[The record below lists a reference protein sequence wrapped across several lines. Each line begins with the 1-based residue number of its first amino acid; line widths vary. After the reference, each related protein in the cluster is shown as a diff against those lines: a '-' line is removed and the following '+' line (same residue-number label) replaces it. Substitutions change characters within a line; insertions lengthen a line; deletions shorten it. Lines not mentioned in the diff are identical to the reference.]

1 MFTLEVLFLC
11 ALFAV
16 SLPLLTAWGL
26 ASYRLR
32 KEQRKRAAVEAIVA
46 NIKHERDAAE
56 AERREAEQQR
66 EAAERNQMALHE
78 RFMSILDVEAEVRH
92 LDLVTFQQRDE
103 IESLQSQ
110 YKQKREIFDR
120 MVKEV
125 AIFDDRLAFAE
136 MGVYEPHFDFD
147 DSERYKAAILAVRE
161 QQKKMIKDEKAAFCS
176 TKWSL
181 GGSEARGKVMMNRN
195 IRLTLRAFNNECDAA
210 IANARWNNINAM
222 EKRIERA
229 RDQIGKMNESLNIF
243 ISVSFFD
250 LKMQELRLT
259 HEYRE
264 KLKQEREERAEAARQ
279 AREEQK
285 LIRDLE
291 EAEQNE
297 ERYQALLDKAR
308 KEAAGAGAVQLSAFS
323 DQIKLL
329 ERDLA
334 NAQAK
339 LQRAQALAERT
350 KSGYVYI
357 ISNVGSFG
365 DNIIKIGLTRRLD
378 PTDRVRELGD
388 ASVPFKFDT
397 HAIIYSDDAPKLERD
412 LHSQFHTVRVNSR
425 NVRKEF
431 FRATLLEVEDALK
444 QLSPEATFIRDI
456 EAQEYKETIAL
467 RQALLA
473 QDNQPLEVRLPK
485 AI

>member
-1 MFTLEVLFLC
+1 MFKLEILFLC
-11 ALFAV
+11 AVVGIL
-16 SLPLLTAWGL
+16 LPLLIAWGI

-32 KEQRKRAAVEAIVA
+32 KEIRRRTAIEAVVA
-46 NIKHERDAAE
+46 GVEQARDTAE
-56 AERREAEQQR
+56 AECAD
-66 EAAERNQMALHE
+66 AERDRLALQE
-78 RFMSILDVEAEVRH
+78 RFKDILNVEAEVRR

-103 IESLQSQ
+103 IELLQKQ
-110 YKQKREIFDR
+110 YSQKREIFDR
-120 MVKEV
+120 MAKEIAV
-125 AIFDDRLAFAE
+125 FDERLAFAE

-147 DSERYKAAILAVRE
+147 DSERYKGAIIAVRE
-161 QQKKMIKDEKAAFCS
+161 QQKKMMKEDTAAFC
-176 TKWSL
+176 TMKWAVE
-181 GGSEARGKVMMNRN
+181 GSVARGKVMMARN

-243 ISVSFFD
+243 ISVPYFN

-285 LIRDLE
+285 LLRDLE
-291 EAEQNE
+291 DAQQNE
-297 ERYQALLDKAR
+297 ERYQTLLEKAR
-308 KEAAGAGAVQLSAFS
+308 KEAASAGAVQLSAFS
-323 DQIKLL
+323 EQIKLL

-365 DNIIKIGLTRRLD
+365 ENIIKIGLTRRLD
-378 PTDRVRELGD
+378 PTERVRELSD

-412 LHSQFHTVRVNSR
+412 LHSQFNTARVNSR
-425 NVRKEF
+425 NLRKEF
-431 FRATLLEVEDALK
+431 FRASLLEVESALK
-444 QLSPEATFIRDI
+444 QLSPDATFIRDI
-456 EAQEYKETIAL
+456 DAQEYKETIAL

-473 QDNQPLEVRLPK
+473 QDNEPLAARLPK

>member
-1 MFTLEVLFLC
+1 MFRLEVLFLC
-11 ALFAV
+11 ALLGV

-32 KEQRKRAAVEAIVA
+32 KEKRKRAAIEAVVNSIEQ
-46 NIKHERDAAE
+46 ERDEAE
-56 AERREAEQQR
+56 AERAEAEQQR
-66 EAAERNQMALHE
+66 HAAERDQLALHE
-78 RFMSILDVEAEVRH
+78 RFRNILDVEAEVRR

-103 IESLQSQ
+103 LEALQNE
-110 YKQKREIFDR
+110 YRQKREIFDR
-120 MVKEV
+120 IVKEV

-136 MGVYEPHFDFD
+136 MGVYEPHFDFS
-147 DSERYKAAILAVRE
+147 DSERYKGAILAVRE
-161 QQKKMIKDEKAAFCS
+161 QQKKMMKEETAAFC
-176 TKWSL
+176 TMKWTVE
-181 GGSEARGKVMMNRN
+181 GSAARGKVMMARN

-243 ISVSFFD
+243 ISVPYFN

-285 LIRDLE
+285 LVRDLE
-291 EAEQNE
+291 DAQENE
-297 ERYQALLDKAR
+297 ERYQTLLDKAR
-308 KEAAGAGAVQLSAFS
+308 REAAGAGAVQLSAFS
-323 DQIKLL
+323 EQIKLL

-339 LQRAQALAERT
+339 LRRAQALAERT

-357 ISNVGSFG
+357 ISNIGSFG
-365 DNIIKIGLTRRLD
+365 ENIIKIGLTRRLD
-378 PTDRVRELGD
+378 PTDRVRELSD

-412 LHSQFHTVRVNSR
+412 LHSQFHAVRVNSR

-431 FRATLLEVEDALK
+431 FRASLLEVESALR

-456 EAQEYKETIAL
+456 EAQEYKETLAL

-473 QDNQPLEVRLPK
+473 QDNEPLEARFPK